1 MQLNLIYVQARDA
14 ILNTTH
20 PVTVDE
26 ACEFAGL
33 QCQIQFGD
41 YVEEKHK
48 IGYVE
53 LKEFL
58 PKAFTKIKG
67 IDRRLLGVSTYQ
79 RVSRFLPHINGLG
92 SSLLALCF
100 EF

>member
-33 QCQIQFGD
+33 QCQIQFGNH
-41 YVEEKHK
+41 EEGKHK
-48 IGYVE
+48 PGFIE

-67 IDRRLLGVSTYQ
+67 IDRRVFAVST
-79 RVSRFLPHINGLG
+79 F
-92 SSLLALCF
+92 
-100 EF
+100 